1 MFGQILGTIAPHH
14 GEAADPIL
22 LAWIKEVLDSLLG
35 FGPWAVVVLLGLL
48 IAGLPLVLAMSH
60 LLRYSHPTRKSQGNQ
75 LLGRNGEA

>member
-35 FGPWAVVVLLGLL
+35 LGPWTVIVFLGLL
-48 IAGLPLVLAMSH
+48 MAGLPLVLATSH
-60 LLRYSHPTRKSQGNQ
+60 WLRYSHQSRKSQ
-75 LLGRNGEA
+75 RN